1 MKFLAGVKKYLT
13 LIGFGMLAGH
23 IGVGLLGPRALQWY
37 AAPVIPGKPFTC
49 EVEVGWGAAKLFS
62 TQLIAGTLAAVLMII
77 LGVLFGSRGK
87 GRAEQKA
94 LGSSPGAAPS
104 GQAADRAKREL

>member
-1 MKFLAGVKKYLT
+1 MKFLAWSKKYLT

-49 EVEVGWGAAKLFS
+49 EVEVGWGAAKLFN
-62 TQLIAGTLAAVLMII
+62 TQLVAGTAGAIFMVIV
-77 LGVLFGSRGK
+77 GVLASSWLKSR
-87 GRAEQKA
+87 
-94 LGSSPGAAPS
+94 
-104 GQAADRAKREL
+104 ADRKAQGAVVAPRAQSGTQSKSGP